1 MSLFLSLSL
10 SHIQIT
16 SMLHSQ
22 IYFHTFAPAYCIL
35 PFSLTLSLPHT
46 HAHTLPSISTSLS
59 PSHTFPA
66 YHTHTHPISFSI
78 FHASIFP
85 ISISISLSL
94 PRMHASL
101 PLSLSFFLTI
111 NFPLH
116 HLLGPFPLSRDHDPL
131 RDVINDVTAPEMAL
145 TWTMGAAE
153 EKLSLHKLSCTRL
166 NETNFTLHSK

>member
-1 MSLFLSLSL
+1 MSLFLSLSQT
-10 SHIQIT
+10 HKQIT

-85 ISISISLSL
+85 ISISLSL
-94 PRMHASL
+94 PRTHLS
-101 PLSLSFFLTI
+101 PYLSLILSHNKFSVASFTRTI
-111 NFPLH
+111 FSFPWSWPTSWRH
-116 HLLGPFPLSRDHDPL
+116 QWRHCSGNGF
-131 RDVINDVTAPEMAL
+131 DVDDGGRGGKVEPT
-145 TWTMGAAE
+145 
-153 EKLSLHKLSCTRL
+153 SLKWHKT
-166 NETNFTLHSK
+166 